1 MHRLIQKCF
10 SAFSIKNRLFFFFLF
25 GHFEISCSFVARKLI
40 FQDFLGVYCHLVALK
55 KIASCIVWN
64 LSLDSFYVRLL
75 TQYSTVSLLG
85 PYL

>member
-10 SAFSIKNRLFFFFLF
+10 SAFSIKNRFFFFFLF

-55 KIASCIVWN
+55 KIASCIVC
-64 LSLDSFYVRLL
+64 LEFESGQFLCETPD
-75 TQYSTVSLLG
+75 TVLNC
-85 PYL
+85 